1 MATPMNRETDWG
13 VPLPGDMV
21 PDAERADTHLKR
33 LPLGTLD
40 AAKLFARAAPLM
52 IDLGCG
58 NGRATILSALAR
70 PQFDHLAV
78 DVFSGAIRHAVRR
91 ANRRRLTN
99 IRFAVADAGDIV
111 RRLLTD
117 RSVDEVHLYHPQPIY
132 DLADAPKR
140 LITPTFLMHVHRVL
154 KPGGLFVIQ
163 TDHPAY
169 WEYLQHVVPLF
180 FEIKQQ
186 DDPWPDAP
194 LGRTRREILA
204 RQLGLSIFRATCVP
218 RGELDRAAAQKQADS
233 LPLPRFDADR
243 KLRQVEE
250 QEQQRP
256 LEDQYLSGAFEAGES
271 NKKTPS
277 RGA

>member
-1 MATPMNRETDWG
+1 MATPITQETDWG
-13 VPLPGDMV
+13 VPLPGTMV
-21 PDAERADTHLKR
+21 ADEERADTHLKR
-33 LPLGTLD
+33 LPLGILD
-40 AAKLFARAAPLM
+40 ATKLFGRSAPLM

-70 PQFDHLAV
+70 PDVDHLAV

-91 ANRRRLTN
+91 ANRRGLTN
-99 IRFAVADAGDIV
+99 VRFAVADAGDIV

-140 LITPTFLMHVHRVL
+140 LITPTFLVHVHRVL

-169 WEYLQHVVPLF
+169 WDYLQQVMPLF
-180 FEIKQQ
+180 FEVTEQSG
-186 DDPWPDAP
+186 PWPDAP
-194 LGRTRREILA
+194 EGRTRREILA
-204 RQLGLSIFRATCVP
+204 RQLGLPIFRATCVP
-218 RGELDRAAAQKQADS
+218 RRELDRVAAQQQADR

-243 KLRQVEE
+243 RLRQVEE
-250 QEQQRP
+250 KERERP
-256 LEDQYLSGAFEAGES
+256 LEDVEL
-271 NKKTPS
+271 PS
-277 RGA
+277 CSA

>member
-1 MATPMNRETDWG
+1 MATPIHRETDWG
-13 VPLPGDMV
+13 VPLPGDIV
-21 PDAERADTHLKR
+21 SDPERADANLKR

-40 AAKLFARAAPLM
+40 AVKLFGRSAPMM

-70 PQFDHLAV
+70 RQFDHLAV

-91 ANRRRLTN
+91 ANRRGLNNT
-99 IRFAVADAGDIV
+99 RFAVADAGDIV

-117 RSVDEVHLYHPQPIY
+117 RSIDEVHLYHPQPIY

-140 LITPTFLMHVHRVL
+140 LITPTFLVHVHRVL

-180 FEIKQQ
+180 FEMKQHA
-186 DDPWPDAP
+186 DPWPDAP

-204 RQLGLSIFRATCVP
+204 RQLGLPVFRATCMP
-218 RGELDRAAAQKQADS
+218 HGELDQAAAQKKADN

-256 LEDQYLSGAFEAGES
+256 LEDQYLSGAFEAEQR
-271 NKKTPS
+271 NREIP
-277 RGA
+277 